1 MKTPTICTTH
11 LFGVLLLAF
20 ASAAAGQD
28 HSRHQAPPAAQ
39 VEPDESE
46 RRDAVQAST
55 GQEKQPEAVDHAA
68 MGHATPPASDPHA
81 GHTAP
86 AVPAAE
92 PTATE
97 DEEKAIDH
105 SAHGTLPESEPT
117 PAAVDHSAMGHGQA
131 PATPVDHSTM
141 DHGETPIPATPVDH
155 SAMGHGVPAASDAP
169 REPIPVLTDADRA
182 AAFAPLDG
190 HATHDDR
197 IVRFTQFNRLEASDG
212 DHGTGLSWEGSG
224 WIGTDWHRLWLRSE
238 GEREG
243 GRTEAADL
251 EVLYGRPVARWWDA
265 VVGLRH
271 DFQPGPSQT
280 WLAVGVMGLAPQ
292 WFEVQATAYL
302 GESGQVAARAEVE
315 YEVLLTNRLILQ
327 PLVEVELHSED
338 DAERGIGSGLSTA
351 EAGLRLRYEVTRKFA
366 PYIGV
371 AWERAY
377 GGTADLRRAEGEDID
392 DTRLVAGV
400 RFWF

>member
-1 MKTPTICTTH
+1 MKTPAMPRTSVVC
-11 LFGVLLLAF
+11 VLLLAF
-20 ASAAAGQD
+20 APVVAAQD
-28 HSRHQAPPAAQ
+28 HSRHQPPPATE
-39 VEPDESE
+39 VEADESK
-46 RRDAVQAST
+46 RDAAQDST

-68 MGHATPPASDPHA
+68 MGHAAPPASDPHA

-86 AVPAAE
+86 AGPAE
-92 PTATE
+92 PAEE
-97 DEEKAIDH
+97 DEPIDH
-105 SAHGTLPESEPT
+105 STHGTAPDPDPEP
-117 PAAVDHSAMGHGQA
+117 SAMDHGAMDHGQA
-131 PATPVDHSTM
+131 PAAPIDHSTM
-141 DHGETPIPATPVDH
+141 DHGQAPTPTPVDH
-155 SAMGHGVPAASDAP
+155 SAMGHAKPAAPTEP

-190 HATHDDR
+190 HATHDNR
-197 IVRFTQFNRLEASDG
+197 IVRYTQFNRLEASDG

-224 WIGTDWHRLWLRSE
+224 WIGTDWNRLWMRSE

-251 EVLYGRPVARWWDA
+251 ELLYGRPVARWWDA

-271 DFQPGPSQT
+271 DFRPGPSQT

-292 WFEVQATAYL
+292 WFEVEATAYL

-315 YEVLLTNRLILQ
+315 YELLLTNRLILQ
-327 PLVEVELHSED
+327 PLLEVELHSED

-351 EAGLRLRYEVTRKFA
+351 EAGLRLRYEVTRQFA